1 MPLLRHTSP
10 GSPFPRGE
18 SPWPLECSLASED
31 HRGQAWHVSLSSSL
45 TELSPQHVSSS
56 TLVGPRP
63 PGSQLLP
70 ACDFPSE
77 DQVPHPAWLS
87 PSALAGLRGHQEQS
101 WAKAPHHEDHGHSVK
116 LGCHAHFRA
125 TQPPGYPPSAGCALA
140 QQVSAEPAT
149 SDNDRPSLG
158 LSFPIHK
165 METTIV
171 PSWEA
176 CWEVCVSRL

>member
-1 MPLLRHTSP
+1 MASWPPFTSP
-10 GSPFPRGE
+10 HLPCATPAPHLPRLPISPGRKPLAPRMQPGVQGP
-18 SPWPLECSLASED
+18 SWSGLA
-31 HRGQAWHVSLSSSL
+31 RL
-45 TELSPQHVSSS
+45 
-56 TLVGPRP
+56 
-63 PGSQLLP
+63 SQLLP
-70 ACDFPSE
+70 NGAVTPARFLLHTCGPS
-77 DQVPHPAWLS
+77 VPHPAWLS
-87 PSALAGLRGHQEQS
+87 PSALAGSRGHQEQS
-101 WAKAPHHEDHGHSVK
+101 WAKAPHHEDHGRSVK

-176 CWEVCVSRL
+176 CWEVCVSGL